1 MESKKKVMSALE
13 PAAAA
18 IKDQTAKFQATV
30 DQWVQSQQQQ
40 VDEVHKGHRDTMMLA
55 EGTWAFR
62 LNFYPFSLLPCVCV
76 CVCVC
81 GSVCGPSVCHSE
93 W

>member
-1 MESKKKVMSALE
+1 MRDARAHEHQQSEFSQQKPTLFRYIFCTNKIDMSGLE
-13 PAAAA
+13 TAAAA

-55 EGTWAFR
+55 EGTTC
-62 LNFYPFSLLPCVCV
+62 SI
-76 CVCVC
+76 
-81 GSVCGPSVCHSE
+81 
-93 W
+93 